1 MLANLNQAMDY
12 IEEHLTEE
20 VSFDEL
26 AKKTGISVYHF
37 KRTFSFVAGMSLAE
51 YIKKRRLAEANLAL
65 LAGKKV
71 TDVAFKYGYQSIEG
85 FSRAFRDWTGQA
97 PSEVMKTQ
105 IQKTFPKFSFYIDIK
120 GGQSMDVKLIEK
132 PAFQIVGVS
141 QKVPLQYQGENQAI
155 MELAQ
160 RITPQ
165 QRAEMHTFDDVYPHQ
180 VVNASFDF
188 QEGRTTEGG
197 EMTHMIGFATSQENT
212 YENLEQLSVPAHTW
226 AVFPNEGPFPQT
238 LQETWARIFS
248 EWLPSSGYQVVQH
261 QKFRLRNIKDQQK
274 LSIVKSGSL
283 LQLLNKENPPL
294 KNGGF
299 FRQEGESLV

>member
-37 KRTFSFVAGMSLAE
+37 KRTFSFIAGMSLAE

-65 LAGKKV
+65 LAGEKV

-85 FSRAFRDWTGQA
+85 FSRAFRDWSGQA

-132 PAFQIVGVS
+132 PAFQIVRVS

-197 EMTHMIGFATSQENT
+197 EMTHMIGFATLQENI
-212 YENLEQLSVPAHTW
+212 YEDLEQLSVPAHTW

-248 EWLPSSGYQVVQH
+248 EWLPSSGYQVVAAPEISFTQY
-261 QKFRLRNIKDQQK
+261 QGPAEAKYSEIWLAVTATK
-274 LSIVKSGSL
+274 
-283 LQLLNKENPPL
+283 
-294 KNGGF
+294 
-299 FRQEGESLV
+299 

>member
-37 KRTFSFVAGMSLAE
+37 KRTFSFIAGMSLAE

-65 LAGKKV
+65 LAGEKV

-85 FSRAFRDWTGQA
+85 FSRAFRDWSGQA

-165 QRAEMHTFDDVYPHQ
+165 QRAEMHTFDDIYPHQ

-188 QEGRTTEGG
+188 QKGRTTEGG

-212 YENLEQLSVPAHTW
+212 YEDLEQLSVPAHTW

-248 EWLPSSGYQVVQH
+248 EWLPSSGYQVVAEPEISFTQY
-261 QKFRLRNIKDQQK
+261 QGPAEAKYSEIWLAVTATK
-274 LSIVKSGSL
+274 
-283 LQLLNKENPPL
+283 
-294 KNGGF
+294 
-299 FRQEGESLV
+299 

>member
-37 KRTFSFVAGMSLAE
+37 KRTFSFFAGMSLAE

-65 LAGKKV
+65 LAGEKV

-85 FSRAFRDWTGQA
+85 FSRAFRDWSGQA

-165 QRAEMHTFDDVYPHQ
+165 QRAEMHTFDDIYPHQ

-197 EMTHMIGFATSQENT
+197 EMTHMIGFATLQENT
-212 YENLEQLSVPAHTW
+212 YEDLEQLSVPAHTW

-248 EWLPSSGYQVVQH
+248 EWLPSSGYQVVAAPEISFTQY
-261 QKFRLRNIKDQQK
+261 QGPAEAKYSEIWLAVTATK
-274 LSIVKSGSL
+274 
-283 LQLLNKENPPL
+283 
-294 KNGGF
+294 
-299 FRQEGESLV
+299 